1 MSYVWRR
8 AVDSERF
15 PPSGFPLQDTA
26 RGRPLAPA
34 ALLRRLASRLFSDK
48 QIRSWLAAEHNL
60 HGNPHAF
67 RQRVIDDEVARL

>member
-1 MSYVWRR
+1 MRYLWRR
-8 AVDSERF
+8 GGDSERF
-15 PPSGFPLQDTA
+15 PTSGFPLQGTA

-60 HGNPHAF
+60 HRNPHGF